1 VANANAGWYSDPTDG
16 TYLRYWDGNQWTEEI
31 KEDPSAPKL
40 LVVTSQEVAGKHI
53 SEVLGVVTGT
63 GTVMMR
69 FTNSSMTRDSF
80 VKAQAD
86 LSRNAAQLGAH
97 GVVAL
102 MLSSETNGNS
112 SNTVFLCG
120 TAVKFEN

>member
-1 VANANAGWYSDPTDG
+1 MGNPNPGWYADPKDG
-16 TYLRYWDGNQWTEEI
+16 SHLRYWDGNQWTEQI
-31 KEDPSAPKL
+31 KEDPSAPRL
-40 LVVTSQEVAGKHI
+40 TIVTSQEVAGKQI

-69 FTNSSMTRDSF
+69 LMNSSMTRDSF
-80 VKAQAD
+80 VKAISD
-86 LSRNAAQLGAH
+86 LSSNAAQLGAH

-102 MLSSETNGNS
+102 TVSSETNGNS

-120 TAVKFEN
+120 TAVKFNG